1 MTADVT
7 RLRFGVF
14 SVLFGDFSLSLFCYV
29 PAVSMAYFLVT
40 GSFTS
45 EVVLPAAVLFL
56 FGVYWSSLRVRL
68 VGEYLE
74 YGRVFGR
81 RRIHKSRVR
90 RAENVQSGGFQVTKH
105 VQIFFDKD
113 LKIFDSTYL
122 MRDSQRDKWVMEIS
136 RWLDDEPD

>member
-29 PAVSMAYFLVT
+29 PAVAMAYFLVT

-90 RAENVQSGGFQVTKH
+90 GAENVQSMSIQVTKH
-105 VQIFFDKD
+105 VEIFFDKD
-113 LKIFDSTYL
+113 SKTFDSTYL

>member
-1 MTADVT
+1 MTDDVT

-14 SVLFGDFSLSLFCYV
+14 SVLVGEVGVSLICYT
-29 PAVSMAYFLVT
+29 PAVGMAYGFVT

-56 FGVYWSSLRVRL
+56 FGVYWSSFRVRL

-90 RAENVQSGGFQVTKH
+90 GAENVQSGGIQATKH
-105 VQIFFDKD
+105 VEISFDKD